1 MVSSPL
7 SRQRINS
14 TATSVFLLAS
24 ILFTTIARPNETE
37 PVATFSIVAI
47 DPETGEIGVA
57 VQSKIVG
64 VGAIVPFAKA
74 GVGAVATQSYANT
87 GYGPLAL
94 LAFES
99 NLDAAANIELL
110 TRDDPLKAT
119 RQVGVIS
126 ANGDAA
132 NFTGSDCHEWAGGM
146 TGENY
151 AVQGNIL
158 AGPEVIEA
166 MAKAFENRKGVLAE
180 RLIAALAAGQEAGGD
195 RRGRQSASLLVV
207 RDSWGYGGVS
217 DRFRD
222 VRVDDHPT
230 PITELERVYRIH
242 RDLFPRPN

>member
-1 MVSSPL
+1 
-7 SRQRINS
+7 
-14 TATSVFLLAS
+14 
-24 ILFTTIARPNETE
+24 
-37 PVATFSIVAI
+37 
-47 DPETGEIGVA
+47 
-57 VQSKIVG
+57 
-64 VGAIVPFAKA
+64 
-74 GVGAVATQSYANT
+74 
-87 GYGPLAL
+87 
-94 LAFES
+94 
-99 NLDAAANIELL
+99 
-110 TRDDPLKAT
+110 
-119 RQVGVIS
+119 
-126 ANGDAA
+126 
-132 NFTGSDCHEWAGGM
+132 M

-166 MAKAFENRKGVLAE
+166 MAKAFENGKGVLAE

>member
-7 SRQRINS
+7 SRQRISN

-24 ILFTTIARPNETE
+24 VLFTASARSSETK

-87 GYGPLAL
+87 GYGPLGL

-99 NLDAAANIELL
+99 DLDAAATIELL
-110 TRDDPLKAT
+110 TRDDPLKST

-132 NFTGSDCHEWAGGM
+132 SFTGADCHEWAGGK

-166 MAKAFENRKGVLAE
+166 MTEAFENAKGVLAE
-180 RLIAALAAGQEAGGD
+180 RLLAALAAGQEAGGD
-195 RRGRQSASLLVV
+195 QRGRQSASLLIV
-207 RDSWGYGGVS
+207 RSNWGYGGVS

-230 PITELERVYRIH
+230 PIAELERVYRLH
-242 RDLFPRPN
+242 RDLFPRPK